1 MLAQVFNPTEIKKNG
16 PATRPAN
23 TPARRNGFAFIGAS
37 VVLAAT
43 CQSYGDARG
52 IVKGDHHRGRQVREF
67 TATGSNA
74 ELSLRVCPIPSRT
87 PEPWRFRAAHRA
99 G

>member
-52 IVKGDHHRGRQVREF
+52 IVKGDHQRGSAGAAGVHSDWKQRGV
-67 TATGSNA
+67 
-74 ELSLRVCPIPSRT
+74 ELESPPD
-87 PEPWRFRAAHRA
+87 P
-99 G
+99 